1 MTYIIFQIIIY
12 LVLGFGFW
20 NIVIAC
26 DQLFNWG
33 MDNDRECLYG
43 MAIVVTVFWPIVM
56 FVGLVALILLGFKR
70 LYDLSEFKVREF
82 VENLREYIRN

>member
-1 MTYIIFQIIIY
+1 MYIIFQIIVY

-33 MDNDRECLYG
+33 MDDDRELLYG
-43 MAIVVTVFWPIVM
+43 VAIVTTIFWPIVM
-56 FVGLVALILLGFKR
+56 FVGLVGLIILGCKR
-70 LYDLSEFKVREF
+70 LYDLSELKVREF